1 MRRANCA
8 FVLTLALLGFAAQD
22 PVQLFNEGMR
32 LFQEGKTDEALAI
45 FRKVVEANP
54 NDGEAWIWV
63 GTILLTKGDHDGAI
77 TAFEKGLSQ
86 PLQVSVAA
94 RGWVNLGYAY
104 QLGRRDLS
112 KAMDAY
118 AKAVTLKPDLPEAH
132 HNLIIIHLA
141 QNNFSNA
148 VKAGEQA
155 FKALGKPL
163 KPEQVQ
169 ATFEQVLALIP
180 RDYDR
185 ALELLR
191 SLAQQ
196 QLPKPEFYALLGQAY
211 EQIKQFSKA
220 SLFYG
225 QAAALVPQV
234 AEHHVAF
241 GWTLGQMGRWTEG
254 AKVLER
260 ATRLDTK
267 NAFAFVAL
275 GIAYCELGR
284 WQEAEITLRRAVEL
298 EPQNW
303 VVHVRLATVNERLGK
318 TQQAL
323 QEYLTALG
331 IKEDASVLN
340 NVARLHVQQGDA
352 AAEGQR
358 WKEAADAYQQA
369 AQRLRRAL
377 QLDPNLTVAKFN
389 LAVALRRL
397 SRTLKALG
405 RGQEAEKVEQEA
417 EKLLREM
424 PSQNNDPSVKL
435 ELARLLCDRRQI
447 DEAIK
452 LCREVIA
459 AQSRNEE
466 ALNLLGYLSIQVNL
480 LNEAE
485 QAYQQALKLNDKN
498 ADAMVGMGVVAYLK
512 GRYDDAQTWFERALK
527 VDPSHPQA
535 KQNLEIVKQA
545 KERGG

>member
-1 MRRANCA
+1 MRWAMGV
-8 FVLTLALLGFAAQD
+8 FLLSLALLGFAAQD
-22 PVQLFNEGMR
+22 PAQLFNEGVR

-77 TAFEKGLSQ
+77 AAFEKGLNQ
-86 PLQVSVAA
+86 PLPASVAA

-104 QLGRRDLS
+104 QIGKRDLS
-112 KAMDAY
+112 KAMEAY

-132 HNLIIIHLA
+132 HNLILIHLA
-141 QNNFSNA
+141 QNNFSDA

-155 FKALGKPL
+155 FKVLGKPL
-163 KPEQVQ
+163 KIEQVQ
-169 ATFEQVLALIP
+169 ATFEQALAFIP
-180 RDYDR
+180 RDYDK

-191 SLAQQ
+191 SLAEQ
-196 QLPKPEFYALLGQAY
+196 QLPKPEFYALLGRAY
-211 EQIKQFSKA
+211 EQLKQFSRA
-220 SLFYG
+220 ALFYG

-241 GWTLGQMGRWTEG
+241 GWTLGQMGKWAEG
-254 AKVLER
+254 AKVLEH
-260 ATRLDTK
+260 ATRLDSK

-275 GIAYCELGR
+275 GIAYCELSR
-284 WQEAEITLRRAVEL
+284 WGEAEIPLRRAVEL

-303 VVHVRLATVNERLGK
+303 VAHVRLATVCERLGK

-340 NVARLHVQQGDA
+340 NVARLHVRQGDA
-352 AAEGQR
+352 ATEGQR
-358 WKEAADAYQQA
+358 WQEAADAYRQA

-377 QLDPNLTVAKFN
+377 QLDPNLTIAKFN
-389 LAVALRRL
+389 LSVALRRL
-397 SRTLKALG
+397 SHALKALG
-405 RGQEAEKVEQEA
+405 RVQEAEQAEQEA

-424 PSQNNDPSVKL
+424 PQQNDPSVKL
-435 ELARLLCDRRQI
+435 ELARLLSNRRQM

-459 AQSRNEE
+459 AQPKNEE
-466 ALNLLGYLSIQVNL
+466 ALNLLGYLAIQVNRL
-480 LNEAE
+480 DDAE
-485 QAYQQALKLNDKN
+485 QAYQQALKLNEKN
-498 ADAMVGMGVVAYLK
+498 ADAMVGMGVIAYLR

-527 VDPSHPQA
+527 VNPNHPQA
-535 KQNLEIVKQA
+535 KQNLETVKQA
-545 KERGG
+545 REQSK